1 MSARPIAII
10 NARLVDPESGYD
22 GPGALLTTAGKIARV
37 SHKPKLTG
45 LPTGVRVIDAGGDLL
60 CPGLIDLRVKTGEPG
75 SEPKETL
82 KSAARAA
89 AAGGVTSIIV
99 QPDTDPV
106 IDDPAV
112 VDFILRRARDIGLV
126 HVYPAGAATKGCL
139 GQGMAEIGLMREAG
153 CVYVTDA
160 DRPIVDSRVM
170 RRLLA
175 YAGALG
181 VLVAH
186 RPADPWLTEGASAT
200 EGEFAGRM
208 GLAAEPVAA
217 ETIMLERD
225 IALVELTGARLMV
238 DQISAAAPLESLARA
253 KVKGLPVIATCSI
266 NHLSFNELDIGDYR
280 TFCKLIPPLRCEDDR
295 LALIDAMA
303 SGLVDIVVSA
313 HTPAPPEDKRLP
325 FDEAAAGAIGLETL
339 LPALLTLHHEG
350 RVPLLRLIEAATL
363 APAKA
368 IGLAAGRLK
377 VGAPADL
384 LLCDIDAPRL
394 IDAEDLISKSKN
406 SAFDGRRL
414 QGRVLMT
421 LVDGRVVYEADT
433 SPKISG
439 RGPPKAGG
447 VSSHAS
453 SG

>member
-1 MSARPIAII
+1 MSVRPIAFVG
-10 NARLVDPESGYD
+10 ARLLDPETGYD
-22 GPGALLTTAGKIARV
+22 GPGALIV
-37 SHKPKLTG
+37 SEGRIGEVTREAAFADLSDDFHM
-45 LPTGVRVIDAGGDLL
+45 VDASGALL

-89 AAGGVTSIIV
+89 AAGGVTSIVV

-112 VDFILRRARDIGLV
+112 ADFILRRARDIGLV
-126 HVYPAGAATKGCL
+126 HVYPAGAATKGL
-139 GQGMAEIGLMREAG
+139 KGQGMAEIGLLHEAG

-175 YAGALG
+175 YAGSLG

-186 RPADPWLTEGASAT
+186 RPADPWLTADACAT
-200 EGEFAGRM
+200 ESEFSGRL

-225 IALVELTGARLMV
+225 IALVELTGAPLMV
-238 DQISAAAPLESLARA
+238 DQISAAGPLQTLARA
-253 KVKGLPVIATCSI
+253 KAKNLPILATASI

-280 TFCKLIPPLRCEDDR
+280 TFCKLIPPLRGEDDR
-295 LALIDAMA
+295 IALIEALA
-303 SGLVDIVVSA
+303 SGLVDIIVSA
-313 HTPAPPEDKRLP
+313 HAPAPPEDKRLP
-325 FDEAAAGAIGLETL
+325 FDEAAPGAIGLETL

-350 RVPLLRLIEAATL
+350 RVPLARLIHAVTY
-363 APAKA
+363 APAQA
-368 IGLAAGRLK
+368 IGLATGRLA

-384 LLCDIDAPRL
+384 VLCDIDAPRL
-394 IDAEDLISKSKN
+394 IDAATLISKSKN

-414 QGRVLMT
+414 QGAVLMT
-421 LVDGRVVYEADT
+421 LVDGRVVYEA
-433 SPKISG
+433 S
-439 RGPPKAGG
+439 
-447 VSSHAS
+447 
-453 SG
+453 